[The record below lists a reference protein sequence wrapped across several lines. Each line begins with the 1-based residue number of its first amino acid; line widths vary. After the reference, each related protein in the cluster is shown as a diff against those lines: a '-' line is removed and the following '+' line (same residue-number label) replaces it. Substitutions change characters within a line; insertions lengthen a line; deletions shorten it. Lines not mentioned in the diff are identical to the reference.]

1 MSSAESVL
9 QSNSATPK
17 WNDETSQYY
26 AEFKADG
33 AKYKIWLEEE
43 TSLSKKMETVMAK
56 NVAGIAFWK
65 LGFERMA
72 TWTTIE
78 KYVK

>member
-1 MSSAESVL
+1 
-9 QSNSATPK
+9 
-17 WNDETSQYY
+17 
-26 AEFKADG
+26 
-33 AKYKIWLEEE
+33 
-43 TSLSKKMETVMAK
+43 MAR

>member
-1 MSSAESVL
+1 MLTLRERIVRRPLPYAAGRGAEDYDSL
-9 QSNSATPK
+9 
-17 WNDETSQYY
+17 ET
-26 AEFKADG
+26 
-33 AKYKIWLEEE
+33 
-43 TSLSKKMETVMAK
+43 KKMETVMAK